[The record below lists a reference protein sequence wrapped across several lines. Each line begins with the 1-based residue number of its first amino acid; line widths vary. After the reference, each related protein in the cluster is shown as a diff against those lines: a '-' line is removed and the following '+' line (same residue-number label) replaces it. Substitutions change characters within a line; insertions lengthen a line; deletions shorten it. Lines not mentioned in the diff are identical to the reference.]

1 MAGSEDS
8 TNTERDLI
16 AEAVEF
22 FHSSLSSSPL
32 RRYAGLFDAGR
43 VASDRAL
50 KDCLLSAYQEFT
62 VDLARWHLEFDE
74 PKQLFERLL
83 LAPQLVATY
92 LYRVSRA
99 CFLREVEQVPLVI
112 AALSKLLT
120 GTEIYFSSEIG
131 PGFKL
136 IHGVGCVIGTG
147 CKVGSSFTVYQG
159 VTLGDKLGRDT
170 GEQPVI
176 GDRVIVSAGAQIL
189 GPVTIGSETVIG
201 ANSVVLDSV
210 PSRCVA
216 AGVPA
221 RVKISNLSD
230 QAFDE
235 FWVAIK
241 G

>member
-1 MAGSEDS
+1 MSREQA
-8 TNTERDLI
+8 LI
-16 AEAVEF
+16 AESAEF
-22 FHSSLSSSPL
+22 FQASLFSSPL
-32 RRYAGLFDAGR
+32 RRYAGLFDAER
-43 VASDRAL
+43 VASDQTLR
-50 KDCLLSAYQEFT
+50 DCLLSAHEDFRT
-62 VDLARWHLEFDE
+62 DLARWQLRLEE
-74 PKQLFERLL
+74 PKELFERLL

-92 LYRVSRA
+92 SYRVSRA
-99 CFLREVEQVPLVI
+99 CFLKEVEQVPSVI

-120 GTEIYFSSEIG
+120 GTEIYYSSEIG
-131 PGFKL
+131 PGLKL

-170 GEQPVI
+170 GKQPVI
-176 GDRVIVSAGAQIL
+176 GDRVIVSAGAQVL

-210 PSRCVA
+210 PGRSVV

-221 RVKISNLSD
+221 RVKIANLSD
-230 QAFDE
+230 QAFGE
-235 FWVAIK
+235 FWAAIK